1 MTNKIY
7 TPVLALSLLA
17 GGAQAQQNGSGSPFS
32 NRLQA
37 LHKEHVPVQHP
48 QAPGNAQR
56 ETIFS
61 EDFANGM
68 AGNNGVGAWTVSGPN
83 GDVWRRTTTGPT
95 GAYSDVSEAITS
107 ATASNGFMIFASD
120 SANTDG
126 NGNMIDPP
134 VALTGSLVSPVLDLS
149 ANPFVEI
156 RFSHVF
162 RFCCSDNTPGH
173 FVDVSTDGGTTWPN
187 RFNVENGIEDNVDP
201 GTVEFAV
208 PIAAIINGN
217 ATNVRFRFTQDGANG
232 ITHYHW
238 QVDDIQINTL
248 PGNELNML
256 YGYTS
261 QFGGGYEYGTVP
273 QSQMPTSI
281 NVGGAIFNYGSNV
294 QNNVSLTVSLQD
306 ASSNEVATLT
316 LPVGTIL
323 AGDTGFPDGM
333 LTLPANM
340 PVGTYTAVFTMT
352 SDSIAEDEMPNNN
365 TVNRY
370 LGVSTDLYCLDAMSV
385 VPSAQQVL
393 SSVGT
398 TSFTNNTVD
407 VRLLNYFEVHTEQ
420 TFTGVE
426 IQLSSQAQAGSYF
439 IAAVYDTADLF
450 VGTPLNSPLVESE
463 PRIITQGDLS
473 SGRKPSVAFMDAI
486 TLPVGAYYVSAN
498 LYKENGKNIYV
509 LDDITVPQPGD
520 ASMLW
525 LPVDDENSQF
535 IYGNGNAWAV
545 RLSSSPS
552 VGVQEVAN
560 LEGVSLFPSPTNG
573 PLEIRLETPGK
584 TTVEVFNS
592 LGKVVRTASFNG
604 TRTTLDLS
612 GNAAGV
618 YTVRV
623 SDGARYNVQ
632 RIALQ

>member
-7 TPVLALSLLA
+7 ASAVALSLVA
-17 GGAQAQQNGSGSPFS
+17 GGAYAQQNGSVSPFS

-37 LHKEHVPVQHP
+37 LHKEHVAVQHP
-48 QAPGNAQR
+48 QAPAGAQR

-61 EDFANGM
+61 EDFSNGLAGANGF
-68 AGNNGVGAWTVSGPN
+68 GAWTVSGPN
-83 GDVWRRTTTGPT
+83 GDVWRKTTTGPT
-95 GAYSDVSEAITS
+95 GAYSDPSEAITS
-107 ATASNGFMIFASD
+107 ATAGNGFMIFASD

-126 NGNMIDPP
+126 NGEMIDPP

-217 ATNVRFRFTQDGANG
+217 ASNVRFRFTQDGANG

-238 QVDDIQINTL
+238 QLDDININTL
-248 PGNELNML
+248 PDNELNML

-273 QSQMPTSI
+273 QTQMPTSI
-281 NVGGAIFNYGSNV
+281 NVGAALFNYGSND
-294 QNNVSLTVSLQD
+294 QNNVSLTVSVQD

-323 AGDTGFPDGM
+323 GGDTAFPDGM
-333 LTLPANM
+333 ITLPANL

-352 SDSIAEDEMPNNN
+352 SDSIAEDELPNNN

-393 SSVGT
+393 SSTGT
-398 TSFTNNTVD
+398 TSFTDNSVD

-426 IQLSSQAQAGSYF
+426 IQLSTQAQTGSYF
-439 IAAVYDTADLF
+439 IAAVYDTADLY

-463 PRIITQGDLS
+463 PRVITQGDLS
-473 SGRKPSVAFMDAI
+473 SGRKPSVAFMDPI

-498 LYKENGKNIYV
+498 LYRENGKNIFV
-509 LDDITVPQPGD
+509 LDDQTVPQPAD

-545 RLSSSPS
+545 RLSSSPT
-552 VGVQEVAN
+552 VGVQELPN
-560 LEGVSLFPSPTNG
+560 LPGVSLFPSPTNG
-573 PLEIRLETPGK
+573 PLEVRLETPGK

-604 TRTTLDLS
+604 TRTSLDLS